1 MRFIEMTGKMLARVV
16 SEGETTVVDL
26 VAAGVTDD
34 TVVRINEQGDI
45 EVRRPDQWDL
55 IGGLIGEY
63 SDRIKHVTG
72 FDWA

>member
-1 MRFIEMTGKMLARVV
+1 MRFIEMTGKTLARVV

-26 VAAGVTDD
+26 AAAGVTDD

-63 SDRIKHVTG
+63 SERIKHVTG
-72 FDWA
+72 FDWV